1 MTKFYFTRLYAFA
14 YRAFISKFCLPS
26 DFTSVLSFML
36 CGQIVYVSKFPF
48 LVLDYSEPPGW
59 YFVESV
65 IYCYNGDLLI
75 GLELEAGKV
84 EYYSFSDIDITK
96 IGIDS
101 SVH

>member
-14 YRAFISKFCLPS
+14 YQAFVSRFCSPAG
-26 DFTSVLSFML
+26 FASVLSFKL
-36 CGQIVYVSKFPF
+36 CGQLVYVSSFPV

-65 IYCYNGDLLI
+65 IYCHNGDLQI

-84 EYYSFSDIDITK
+84 EYYLFSDIDITK

-101 SVH
+101 STH